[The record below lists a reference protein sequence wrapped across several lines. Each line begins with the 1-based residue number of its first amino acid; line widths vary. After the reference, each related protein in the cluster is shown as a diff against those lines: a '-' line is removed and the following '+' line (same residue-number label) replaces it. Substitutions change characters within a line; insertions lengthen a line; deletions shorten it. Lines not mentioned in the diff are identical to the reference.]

1 MFLPD
6 NIDFTQSKKY
16 ILSIRLTPNGFYF
29 SIHCP
34 SDTTVFYQKSTV
46 FSSNVNYLKS
56 LEKIVF
62 DYSFFNHNY
71 LRINVIHVNDRL
83 TLVPTKYYDKKFE
96 SDILSFN
103 LQNPIMKT
111 KAMSNGINNLDC
123 QVIWELDESHHSFLS
138 RSLLNPIFKSH
149 LSILIS
155 FFYRLHNKSK
165 SALFVNFND
174 NDLMDII
181 AFSNENLIF
190 AKTFVAKEPL
200 EYSYFIQKTWEVLNM
215 DAKADSLLFSGKTVQ
230 HSACIKLHQ
239 KLILNTKNLSLDLP
253 NGVKIN
259 QSEIPT
265 EIISL
270 LCV

>member
-6 NIDFTQSKKY
+6 NIDFTQSKIY

-46 FSSNVNYLKS
+46 FSSNANYLKS

-103 LQNPIMKT
+103 LQSPIMKT
-111 KAMSNGINNLDC
+111 MSNGISNIDC
-123 QVIWELDESHHSFLS
+123 QVVWEIDESHHSFLS

-155 FFYRLHNKSK
+155 FFYRLHNKSN
-165 SALFVNFND
+165 STLFVNFND
-174 NDLMDII
+174 DDLMDII

-190 AKTFVAKEPL
+190 AKTFVAINPL
-200 EYSYFIQKTWEVLNM
+200 EESYYIQKTWEVLNM
-215 DAKADSLLFSGKTVQ
+215 NLQADTLIFSGRTAN
-230 HSACIKLHQ
+230 HSNCIETLKKVIKKQ
-239 KLILNTKNLSLDLP
+239 REINL
-253 NGVKIN
+253 KKMIH
-259 QSEIPT
+259 
-265 EIISL
+265 
-270 LCV
+270 